1 MKHIQPINEFFNNI
15 ENNEDE
21 SQIKLDFNEN
31 SEYNGMNYL
40 RKPLGMINID

>member
-15 ENNEDE
+15 ENIEDE

-31 SEYNGMNYL
+31 SEY
-40 RKPLGMINID
+40 DQ